1 MLDFLYNPQGRI
13 SRKGYFV
20 AFFLPYLALTQFLP
34 MVFAGTPLSFIFALI
49 TLFYLWPSIGGV
61 PIKRFHD
68 MGLTGWYQAGVVGLT
83 ILAAII
89 VTQGVMGAGG
99 DRIFEAETPAE
110 QQEIMFEVI
119 TESSRAQLGLALA
132 FLVNLAQF
140 VLFVSV
146 KGQAGP
152 NRFGNDPLAEGRGYA
167 D

>member
-1 MLDFLYNPQGRI
+1 MLDFLYNPQGRV

-20 AFFLPYLALTQFLP
+20 AFFLPYLALTQILP
-34 MVFAGTPLSFIFALI
+34 MGFAGTPLSFVFSLI
-49 TLFYLWPSIGGV
+49 SLFYLWPSVGAV

-89 VTQGVMGAGG
+89 VTQGVMSEGG

-110 QQEIMFEVI
+110 QQDIMFEVI
-119 TESSRAQLGLALA
+119 SSSGRAQLGLALA

-152 NRFGNDPLAEGRGYA
+152 NKYGNDPLAEGRGYA